1 MSDEDAVK
9 ARVEVLAKVF
19 TGRLHV
25 RFEKMNEA
33 FALCQAGGANDAA
46 WEELRRLLHSL
57 ADAAGSFGF
66 DELGVQASRIALR
79 VTALLA
85 QGQRHPHDI
94 NEVGLALAALQ
105 DAGARLER
113 K

>member
-1 MSDEDAVK
+1 MSDDKAVQ

-33 FALCQAGGANDAA
+33 FALCVADSGDDAN
-46 WEELRRLLHSL
+46 WVELRRLLHSL

-66 DELGVQASRIALR
+66 DALGVQASRIALR

-85 QGQRHPHDI
+85 QDQRHAHDVDDI
-94 NEVGLALAALQ
+94 GMALAALQ
-105 DAGARLER
+105 GAYPGT
-113 K
+113 

>member
-9 ARVEVLAKVF
+9 ARIEVLARVF

-25 RFEKMNEA
+25 RFEKMNET
-33 FALCQAGGANDAA
+33 FALCQADSANDAS
-46 WEELRRLLHSL
+46 WEELRRQLHSL

-66 DELGVQASRIALR
+66 DELGVRTSGVALR

-85 QGQRHPHDI
+85 QTGRHPHDV
-94 NEVGLALAALQ
+94 NEIGQALMTLQ
-105 DAGARLER
+105 SGQQYV
-113 K
+113 

>member
-25 RFEKMNEA
+25 RFEKMDAA
-33 FALCQAGGANDAA
+33 FALCQADSAQDAH
-46 WEELRRLLHSL
+46 WEELHRLLHSL

-66 DELGVQASRIALR
+66 DALGVQASHIALR

-85 QGQRHPHDI
+85 QGQRHAHDI
-94 NEVGLALAALQ
+94 HEIGLALAALQ
-105 DAGARLER
+105 SAR
-113 K
+113 

>member
-19 TGRLHV
+19 SGRLHV
-25 RFEKMNEA
+25 RFEKMDDT
-33 FALCQAGGANDAA
+33 FLLCQAESGVDAN
-46 WEELRRLLHSL
+46 WTELHRLLHSL

-79 VTALLA
+79 VTKLLA
-85 QGQRHPHDI
+85 QGQRHAHDI
-94 NEVGLALAALQ
+94 DDIGLALAALQ
-105 DAGARLER
+105 RVS
-113 K
+113 

>member
-1 MSDEDAVK
+1 MSDETAVK

-25 RFEKMNEA
+25 RFEKMNQA
-33 FALCQAGGANDAA
+33 FALCQADSAADAN

-66 DELGVQASRIALR
+66 DALGVQASRIALR

-85 QGQRHPHDI
+85 QAERHPHDI
-94 NEVGLALAALQ
+94 DQIGLTLAALQ
-105 DAGARLER
+105 SGQQ
-113 K
+113 

>member
-25 RFEKMNEA
+25 RFEKMDAA
-33 FALCQAGGANDAA
+33 FALCRADSAA
-46 WEELRRLLHSL
+46 DVHWEELHRLLHLL

-66 DELGVQASRIALR
+66 DQLGVQASHLALR

-85 QGQRHPHDI
+85 QGQRHAHDI
-94 NEVGLALAALQ
+94 SEIGLALEALR
-105 DAGARLER
+105 AMR
-113 K
+113 

>member
-25 RFEKMNEA
+25 RFEKMDAA
-33 FALCQAGGANDAA
+33 FALCQADSAADAH
-46 WEELRRLLHSL
+46 WEELHRLLHSL

-66 DELGVQASRIALR
+66 DALGVQASHLALR
-79 VTALLA
+79 ITALLA
-85 QGQRHPHDI
+85 QGQRHPHDV
-94 NEVGLALAALQ
+94 NEIGLALAALQ
-105 DAGARLER
+105 DIR
-113 K
+113 